1 MTSFDLT
8 ILTTLKEKFDS
19 LDHELK
25 RKAALIESQN
35 LNLGEIEEKMKAL
48 ESDKMT
54 VEMNRNTEMEELRQ
68 LQERYLETTTSYN
81 QITESASQLL
91 NLFDV

>member
-1 MTSFDLT
+1 
-8 ILTTLKEKFDS
+8 
-19 LDHELK
+19 
-25 RKAALIESQN
+25 
-35 LNLGEIEEKMKAL
+35 L